1 LRALAI
7 LPSYNEIENA
17 VPLSLDVL
25 SQDPRLEVLVV
36 DDASPDGTSESV
48 RKAMATEPRLHL
60 LEREG
65 KLGLGSA
72 YMAGFRYGLE
82 HGFDLILTMD
92 CDYSHHPRYLPSML
106 AAAEDADLV
115 IGSRY
120 VPLGGIINWP
130 IHRRILSW
138 FANAYTR
145 VLLRV
150 PVRDCTAGF
159 RCYRRSVLETVDTG
173 TIRSSGYAFLE
184 EMVLRVHRA
193 GFTLAEV
200 PIIFEDRTRGA
211 SKISHSEI
219 YRAAWHVL
227 RSAIR
232 PPPTTRPP
240 RGKRPKS

>member
-1 LRALAI
+1 LRILAI

-25 SQDPRLEVLVV
+25 AADPRIDVLVV
-36 DDASPDGTSESV
+36 DDGSPDGTADAV
-48 RKAMATEPRLHL
+48 RKAASEEPRLHL

-72 YMAGFRYGLE
+72 YMAGFRFGLE
-82 HGFDLILTMD
+82 HDYGLILTMD
-92 CDYSHHPRYLPSML
+92 CDYSHHPRYLPSIL
-106 AAAEDADLV
+106 AAAEHADVV

-130 IHRRILSW
+130 MHRRILSW

-159 RCYRRSVLETVDTG
+159 RCYRRAVLEAIDTG

-193 GFTLAEV
+193 GFSLTEV

-211 SKISHSEI
+211 SKINHSEI

-227 RSAIR
+227 VSAIR
-232 PPPTTRPP
+232 PPPSTRSGGG
-240 RGKRPKS
+240 RRPDS